1 METVLAGITEI
12 AIMATKTAIV
22 VMVIP
27 AATALGTATQPTLRQ
42 TTARTRAVS
51 CSPSPARP
59 ATQKV
64 TSLA

>member
-1 METVLAGITEI
+1 
-12 AIMATKTAIV
+12 MATETAIA

-27 AATALGTATQPTLRQ
+27 AATAPGTATPPTLRQ

-51 CSPSPARP
+51 CSLSPARP
-59 ATQKV
+59 ATRKV